1 MVRGLALFV
10 FLHGLVCTWA
20 GFVLSP
26 SEKQPLASGHEDAR
40 LRARAMA
47 EDLLEALPSFIAS
60 FLAAVSPGMRME
72 GVTS

>member
-10 FLHGLVCTWA
+10 FLHGLVCGWA

-26 SEKQPLASGHEDAR
+26 SEKQPAASGPDDAR

-47 EDLLEALPSFIAS
+47 EDLLEALVSFLAS
-60 FLAAVSPGMRME
+60 FLAAVSLGMWME
-72 GVTS
+72 GATS